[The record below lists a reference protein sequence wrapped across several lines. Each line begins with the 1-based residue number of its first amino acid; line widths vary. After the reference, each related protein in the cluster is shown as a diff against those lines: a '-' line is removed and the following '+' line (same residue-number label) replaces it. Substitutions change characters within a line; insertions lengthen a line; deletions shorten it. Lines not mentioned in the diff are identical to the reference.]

1 MLYGEGHTVENS
13 VSVPDL
19 SGMTISQAINILKAK
34 NLNISFFGSGIITT
48 QDYAVNELVPEGTV
62 INVNLKPVLTDAH

>member
-1 MLYGEGHTVENS
+1 MKVILLKNS

-19 SGMTISQAINILKAK
+19 SGMNISQATNILKSK
-34 NLNISFFGSGIITT
+34 NLNISYYGSGIITT

-62 INVNLKPVLTDAH
+62 INVNLKPIIN